1 MTPRII
7 ASIEA
12 RMGSSRLPGKVLMDI
27 HGKPALARLVD
38 RLRAC
43 RTLTDIVVATS
54 TDPRD
59 DAIAEWARA
68 YGVALFRGSEED
80 VLDRVAKAQSALSSD
95 IVVEITGDC
104 PLLDPEVIDLGVESF
119 LANPC
124 DILTN
129 ARIESY
135 PAGTDV
141 QVYRLEALQDVAA
154 RITDAAVRE
163 HVTLYFYENPEIYR
177 CIHLLAPASVRWPGL
192 RCQLD
197 YAEDLAFIR
206 AVYADL
212 MPTHGPVFG
221 LPVLIDLLKRK
232 PELAEINR
240 HCIEKAAR

>member
-1 MTPRII
+1 MSERII

-59 DAIAEWARA
+59 DALAEWAQA
-68 YGVALFRGSEED
+68 YGVAVFRGSEED
-80 VLDRVAKAQSALSSD
+80 VLDRVAKAQASLSSD
-95 IVVEITGDC
+95 ITVEITGDC

-141 QVYRLEALQDVAA
+141 QVYRLAALQDVAA
-154 RITDAAVRE
+154 RINDPAVRE
-163 HVTLYFYENPEIYR
+163 HVTLYFYENPHLYR
-177 CIHLLAPASVRWPGL
+177 CIHLLAPASLRWPGL

-197 YAEDLAFIR
+197 YAEDLDFIR

-212 MPTHGPVFG
+212 MPLHGPLFG

-232 PELAEINR
+232 PELAEINI
-240 HCIEKAAR
+240 HCVEKAAR

>member
-43 RTLTDIVVATS
+43 KTLTDIVVATS
-54 TDPRD
+54 TDARD

-80 VLDRVAKAQSALSSD
+80 VLDRVAKAQSALASD

-141 QVYRLEALQDVAA
+141 QVYRLTALQDVAA

-163 HVTLYFYENPEIYR
+163 HVTLYFYENPDLYR

>member
-1 MTPRII
+1 MADRII

-43 RTLTDIVVATS
+43 RSLTDIVVATS

-59 DAIAEWARA
+59 DAIADWAQA
-68 YGVALFRGSEED
+68 YDVAVFRGSEED
-80 VLDRVAKAQSALSSD
+80 VLDRVAKAQAFMNSD

-104 PLLDPEVIDLGVESF
+104 PLLDPEIIDLGVESF
-119 LANPC
+119 LANSC

-141 QVYRLEALQDVAA
+141 QVYRLAALQDVAA
-154 RITDAAVRE
+154 RIDDPAVRE
-163 HVTLYFYENPEIYR
+163 HVTLYFYENPDLYR
-177 CIHLLAPASVRWPGL
+177 CINILAPASLRWPGL

-197 YAEDLAFIR
+197 YAEDLQFIR
-206 AVYADL
+206 TVYAEL
-212 MPTHGPVFG
+212 MPQHGPLFG

-232 PELAEINR
+232 PELAEINI
-240 HCIEKAAR
+240 HCLEKAPR

>member
-1 MTPRII
+1 MSERII

-59 DAIAEWARA
+59 DAIANWAQD
-68 YGVALFRGSEED
+68 YGVAVFRGSEED
-80 VLDRVAKAQSALSSD
+80 VLDRVAKAQAALSSD

-104 PLLDPEVIDLGVESF
+104 PLLDPEIIDLGVESF
-119 LANPC
+119 LVNTC

-129 ARIESY
+129 ARVESY

-141 QVYRLEALQDVAA
+141 QVYRLAALQDVAA
-154 RITDAAVRE
+154 RINDAAVRE
-163 HVTLYFYENPEIYR
+163 HVTLYFYENPDLYR
-177 CIHLLAPASVRWPGL
+177 CVHLLAPASLRWPGL

-206 AVYADL
+206 AVYAEL
-212 MPTHGPVFG
+212 MPLHGPLFG
-221 LPVLIDLLKRK
+221 LPVLIDLLKRV

-240 HCIEKAAR
+240 HCVEKAAR

>member
-1 MTPRII
+1 MSPRII

-59 DAIAEWARA
+59 DAIAEWAQA
-68 YGVALFRGSEED
+68 YGVHMFRGSEED
-80 VLDRVAKAQSALSSD
+80 VLDRVAKAQTSLASD

-141 QVYRLEALQDVAA
+141 QVYRLSALQDVAA
-154 RITDAAVRE
+154 RIDDPAVRE
-163 HVTLYFYENPEIYR
+163 HVTLYFYENPDVYR
-177 CIHLLAPASVRWPGL
+177 CIHLLAPASLRWPDL

-206 AVYADL
+206 AVYAEL
-212 MPTHGPVFG
+212 MPTHGPLFG
-221 LPVLIDLLKRK
+221 LPALIDLLKRK
-232 PELAEINR
+232 PELAEINI